1 MLHGHEDIVS
11 IMPLIDERKSSERT
25 SREEDDRSLIREDKS
40 EFVFV
45 RITLSFNSGFFTV
58 ELVLLLLLLLLLLF
72 STHTPRLLDA
82 AIKSRKTPR
91 TPEQNLT
98 QRDRRWLKMVWIFS
112 ERSTVSY
119 ITPNRREN
127 LEERAV
133 SVAANGRVDAIR
145 GWDEPNHHRF
155 GEFGE
160 GLIGKEGLLA
170 DRETQSV
177 GRTAHERNGRGFSRR
192 EGGEG
197 GGYKAAFFSFS
208 RRASSI
214 FCRSADELN
223 RVHSPRSC

>member
-82 AIKSRKTPR
+82 AINSRKTPR

-192 EGGEG
+192 EEGREVGTRLHSFRFQGGP
-197 GGYKAAFFSFS
+197 APFSAVLWMS
-208 RRASSI
+208 
-214 FCRSADELN
+214 
-223 RVHSPRSC
+223 

>member
-1 MLHGHEDIVS
+1 
-11 IMPLIDERKSSERT
+11 MPLIDERKSSERT

-82 AIKSRKTPR
+82 AINSRKTPR

-192 EGGEG
+192 EEGREVGTRLHSFRFQGGP
-197 GGYKAAFFSFS
+197 APFSAVLWMS
-208 RRASSI
+208 
-214 FCRSADELN
+214 
-223 RVHSPRSC
+223 

>member
-11 IMPLIDERKSSERT
+11 IMHLIDERKSSERT

-45 RITLSFNSGFFTV
+45 RIMLSFNSGFFTV
-58 ELVLLLLLLLLLLF
+58 EIVLLLLLLLLLLF

-82 AIKSRKTPR
+82 AINSRKTPR

-192 EGGEG
+192 EEGREVGTRLHSFRFQGGP
-197 GGYKAAFFSFS
+197 APFSAVLWMS
-208 RRASSI
+208 
-214 FCRSADELN
+214 
-223 RVHSPRSC
+223 

>member
-1 MLHGHEDIVS
+1 MH
-11 IMPLIDERKSSERT
+11 LIDERKSSERT

-45 RITLSFNSGFFTV
+45 RIMLSFNSGFFTV
-58 ELVLLLLLLLLLLF
+58 EIVLLLLLLLLLLF

-133 SVAANGRVDAIR
+133 SVAANGRMDAIR

-192 EGGEG
+192 EEGREVGTRLHSFRFQGGP
-197 GGYKAAFFSFS
+197 APFSAVLWMS
-208 RRASSI
+208 
-214 FCRSADELN
+214 
-223 RVHSPRSC
+223 

>member
-58 ELVLLLLLLLLLLF
+58 EIVLLLLLLLLLLF

-192 EGGEG
+192 EEGREVGTRLHSFRFQGGP
-197 GGYKAAFFSFS
+197 APFSAVLWMS
-208 RRASSI
+208 
-214 FCRSADELN
+214 
-223 RVHSPRSC
+223 

>member
-58 ELVLLLLLLLLLLF
+58 EIVLLLLLLLLLF

-133 SVAANGRVDAIR
+133 SVAANGRMDAIR

-192 EGGEG
+192 EEGREVGTRLHSFRFQGGP
-197 GGYKAAFFSFS
+197 APFSAVLWMS
-208 RRASSI
+208 
-214 FCRSADELN
+214 
-223 RVHSPRSC
+223 

>member
-1 MLHGHEDIVS
+1 
-11 IMPLIDERKSSERT
+11 
-25 SREEDDRSLIREDKS
+25 
-40 EFVFV
+40 
-45 RITLSFNSGFFTV
+45 
-58 ELVLLLLLLLLLLF
+58 
-72 STHTPRLLDA
+72 
-82 AIKSRKTPR
+82 
-91 TPEQNLT
+91 
-98 QRDRRWLKMVWIFS
+98 MVWIFS

-192 EGGEG
+192 EEGREVGTRLHSFRSQGGP
-197 GGYKAAFFSFS
+197 APFSAVL
-208 RRASSI
+208 RM
-214 FCRSADELN
+214 N
-223 RVHSPRSC
+223 

>member
-58 ELVLLLLLLLLLLF
+58 EIVLLLLLLLLLLF

-82 AIKSRKTPR
+82 AINSRKTPR

-133 SVAANGRVDAIR
+133 SVAANGRMDAIR

-192 EGGEG
+192 EEGREVGTRLHSFRFQGGP
-197 GGYKAAFFSFS
+197 APFSAVLWMS
-208 RRASSI
+208 
-214 FCRSADELN
+214 
-223 RVHSPRSC
+223 